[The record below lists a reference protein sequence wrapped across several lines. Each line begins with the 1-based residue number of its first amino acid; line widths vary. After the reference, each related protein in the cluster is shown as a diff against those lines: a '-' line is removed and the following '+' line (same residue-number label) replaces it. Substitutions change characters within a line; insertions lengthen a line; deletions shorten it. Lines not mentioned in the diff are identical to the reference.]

1 MLKNFRMKLLM
12 YLLMFPFQIIVG
24 ARLQKLAYV
33 HRSHA
38 VPVILQFSNG
48 VGSNYSN
55 LIINDKALKSA
66 NTIFIHDHFVKLVRK
81 VARFLRQ
88 SSVSMQRIN
97 QNKNKNVIRKLS
109 SVRRLKTFYVK
120 VVSFKMKHHSISQ
133 K

>member
-1 MLKNFRMKLLM
+1 
-12 YLLMFPFQIIVG
+12 MFLFQIIVG

-66 NTIFIHDHFVKLVRK
+66 NTIFIHDYFVKWIIERLRDSCDK
-81 VARFLRQ
+81 VPSLCNVTIKTKTKM
-88 SSVSMQRIN
+88 SSESCQV
-97 QNKNKNVIRKLS
+97 
-109 SVRRLKTFYVK
+109 FED
-120 VVSFKMKHHSISQ
+120 
-133 K
+133 